1 MSETRHRL
9 LVVDDDPALLRILV
23 EDLRDADYKCKGCD
37 NGQDAL
43 ILLRQEVFDL
53 IVLDWTMPD
62 FTGIEISRRLRKS
75 SNFTPILM
83 LTARD
88 DMDERVFALDTGIDD
103 YMTKPFETKELRA
116 RIRSMLRRVDY
127 EKSTQDETKTIEI
140 DTLRMNLLDHCVTRS
155 ERKINLSNREFEL
168 LKHLMKHP
176 NQVLERKEIF
186 KSVWGEDFAGDPNTL
201 DVYIGYLRK
210 KIETS
215 GEAVLL
221 HTVRGVGFMIMQ
233 GPIRK

>member
-75 SNFTPILM
+75 SNFTP
-83 LTARD
+83 
-88 DMDERVFALDTGIDD
+88 
-103 YMTKPFETKELRA
+103 Y
-116 RIRSMLRRVDY
+116 
-127 EKSTQDETKTIEI
+127 
-140 DTLRMNLLDHCVTRS
+140 
-155 ERKINLSNREFEL
+155 
-168 LKHLMKHP
+168 
-176 NQVLERKEIF
+176 
-186 KSVWGEDFAGDPNTL
+186 
-201 DVYIGYLRK
+201 
-210 KIETS
+210 
-215 GEAVLL
+215 
-221 HTVRGVGFMIMQ
+221 
-233 GPIRK
+233 

>member
-127 EKSTQDETKTIEI
+127 EKSTCQTE
-140 DTLRMNLLDHCVTRS
+140 
-155 ERKINLSNREFEL
+155 NLSC
-168 LKHLMKHP
+168 
-176 NQVLERKEIF
+176 
-186 KSVWGEDFAGDPNTL
+186 
-201 DVYIGYLRK
+201 
-210 KIETS
+210 
-215 GEAVLL
+215 
-221 HTVRGVGFMIMQ
+221 
-233 GPIRK
+233 